1 MFMTDCSF
9 TKKERILKH
18 SDFKTIYQRG
28 EKTYTG
34 HFLVFTCPNNLGWK
48 RLGVTV
54 SKAIGNAV
62 ARNYV
67 KRLLREYFRLHKP
80 TLPASSDILV
90 IAKSGSP
97 ELKYHTLCA
106 ELNSV
111 FEP

>member
-1 MFMTDCSF
+1 MTDCSF

-28 EKTYTG
+28 EKTYTE
-34 HFLVFTCPNNLGWK
+34 HFLVFTCPNALGWK

-54 SKAIGNAV
+54 SKAVGNAV

-80 TLPASSDILV
+80 SLPASADILI
-90 IAKSGSP
+90 IAKPGSL
-97 ELKYHTLCA
+97 ELKYHALCT
-106 ELNSV
+106 ELDSL
-111 FEP
+111 FKD